1 MAQDTENGLRRTL
14 FLPLITFYGLGN
26 VHAAGIYVR
35 IGVVAN
41 TAGDFAPYSFV
52 LAAMVAGVTA
62 FSFAEL
68 ASRLP
73 VSGDGAM
80 FIHKEFH
87 RPQLTQLAG
96 LMIMMTGA
104 VSAATNCSSG
114 LGTGIGSGHQ
124 CRIPVG

>member
-26 VHAAGIYVR
+26 VPAAGIYVL

-80 FIHKEFH
+80 FIHKDFH
-87 RPQLTQLAG
+87 RPQLNRLVG

-104 VSAATNCSSG
+104 VSAATN
-114 LGTGIGSGHQ
+114 
-124 CRIPVG
+124 